1 MEKGFPVGVDAH
13 RESFLVP
20 QATCAT
26 YVILVRVF
34 GGFCFA

>member
-1 MEKGFPVGVDAH
+1 MENGFPVGMDAH
-13 RESFLVP
+13 REFFWCLP
-20 QATCAT
+20 RTAT